1 MYIREEIGTNENR
14 QPTFIYKMLIA
25 NVLVCVKRCS
35 MVCFFFISGEY
46 EKGIFARGIAA
57 EPPKGKCEA

>member
-1 MYIREEIGTNENR
+1 MYIREGIGTNENR

-35 MVCFFFISGEY
+35 MVRFFFH
-46 EKGIFARGIAA
+46 KWGI
-57 EPPKGKCEA
+57 

>member
-1 MYIREEIGTNENR
+1 MYIREGIGTNENR

-35 MVCFFFISGEY
+35 MVCFFFH
-46 EKGIFARGIAA
+46 KWGI
-57 EPPKGKCEA
+57 